1 MTYKKFYNK
10 LHSFFTDRQIMTLSN
25 YGRQAARD
33 AMKPEWHP
41 SERLTY
47 EGHDFVCNLL
57 WDYMGDEPDD
67 CRREIEQIA
76 GGTFTEE
83 SRVML
88 DRQMD
93 FEW

>member
-1 MTYKKFYNK
+1 MTYNEFYNK
-10 LHSFFTDRQIMTLSN
+10 LHPFFTDRQIKKLAN
-25 YGRQAARD
+25 YGIEATKNIKCYNA
-33 AMKPEWHP
+33 
-41 SERLTY
+41 Y
-47 EGHDFVCNLL
+47 EYVCLL
-57 WDYMGDEPDD
+57 FYEYMADEPDD

-76 GGTFTEE
+76 GGTFTEK